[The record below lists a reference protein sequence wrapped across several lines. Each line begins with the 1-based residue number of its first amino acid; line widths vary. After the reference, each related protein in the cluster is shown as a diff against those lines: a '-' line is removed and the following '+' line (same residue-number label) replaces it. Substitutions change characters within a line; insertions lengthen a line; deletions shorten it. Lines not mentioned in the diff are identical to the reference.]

1 MPGNS
6 SAINWAVLPGSPIL
20 LNEYYL
26 KWSKLTFGG
35 IDANLVKADL
45 TACLASNESAEL
57 IAYLSWL
64 LRVKALLA

>member
-1 MPGNS
+1 MPSNS
-6 SAINWAVLPGSPIL
+6 TAINWAVLPGSPIL

-35 IDANLVKADL
+35 MDKSAIKTDL

-57 IAYLSWL
+57 VAYLSWL